1 MDPHFPLPKSEP
13 SANFLHIIGT
23 SIASSLANILGDEV
37 NQVVYASIE
46 ISTEGPYDLELA
58 VPKLGAVLKDMNPS
72 EIAAKVAKEY
82 TPDELIEAVAA
93 SGSSLSFNIRSA
105 SMMRQVLEIIYST
118 SQTPKRG
125 YGTNTLG
132 NGKRLV
138 IEFSSPDIAMPFHVG
153 HRRSTVIGAAL
164 SNLYAANGW
173 DVTKLNYLGYRGTQC
188 ALLAA
193 GFDKHGSKE
202 KLEKEDP
209 IMYLYGVYLVIYRDF
224 KAKEGQRRDDTKQMV
239 KDYFKRL
246 EKGDPHLIEMLQRFR
261 ELSILE
267 YIKIYERL
275 NVQFDVYDG
284 ESLVSA
290 ESIKD
295 VMDQLGKQGLLIGVT
310 MEDGRKSKRGKIA
323 ALKVEEGEN
332 KHEDLLAKDLALAID
347 LNEFKLGKP
356 VLQNPDG
363 TATPILR
370 DIAAAIDRYHKY
382 HFDKMLYV
390 VGNQQNLH
398 FAQCFKILSLLK
410 DCPFDA
416 SEKLKHI
423 NFSQVKGMAIPTLWP
438 SANLVFLKDI
448 LDSAKEMMMKR
459 IKASPEKFETIED
472 LELTS
477 DQIGMTA
484 VKVQDLQAK
493 RSMSYHFDWERVTSF
508 EGDTGPYLQYTHAR
522 LCSMERMVAL
532 EDGLAIS
539 SLESIDTS
547 LLLSTPKARE
557 MVFYLATFPDVVRTA
572 LKTHEPS
579 NLVTYCFKL
588 AHLIS
593 SAWETLG
600 VEVFVGRGEKEV
612 AEARLLLYACAK
624 NVLGSAM
631 KMLSLTPLERI

>member
-23 SIASSLANILGDEV
+23 SIASSLATILGDEV

-72 EIAAKVAKEY
+72 EVAAKVAKEY

-105 SMMRQVLEIIYST
+105 SMMRQALEMIYST
-118 SQTPKRG
+118 SQTPKRVGIFIGEGRTLVRGGEKLIRIFHGNGRNAGGISPSGNRPIPLPRIFPTKRG

-173 DVTKLNYLGYRGTQC
+173 DVTKLNYLGDLGTQC

-202 KLEKEDP
+202 TLEKEDP
-209 IMYLYGVYLVIYRDF
+209 IMYLYSVYLVIYRDF

-310 MEDGRKSKRGKIA
+310 TEDGRKSKRGKIA
-323 ALKVEEGEN
+323 ALKVEEDEN
-332 KHEDLLAKDLALAID
+332 KHKDLLAKDLALAID

-390 VGNQQNLH
+390 VGSQQNLH

-438 SANLVFLKDI
+438 SANLVFLKDM
-448 LDSAKEMMMKR
+448 LDSAKETMSKR
-459 IKASPEKFETIED
+459 IKASPENFETIED

-484 VKVQDLQAK
+484 VKVQDMQAK
-493 RSMSYHFDWERVTSF
+493 RIMSYHLDWERVTPF
-508 EGDTGPYLQYTHAR
+508 EGDTGPYLQYTHVR

-557 MVFYLATFPDVVRTA
+557 IVFYLATFPDVVRTA
-572 LKTHEPS
+572 LKTT
-579 NLVTYCFKL
+579 NQ
-588 AHLIS
+588 AI
-593 SAWETLG
+593 W
-600 VEVFVGRGEKEV
+600 
-612 AEARLLLYACAK
+612 
-624 NVLGSAM
+624 
-631 KMLSLTPLERI
+631 

>member
-13 SANFLHIIGT
+13 SANFLDTIRT
-23 SIASSLANILGDEV
+23 SIASNLATILGDEA
-37 NQVVYASIE
+37 NPVVYASIE
-46 ISTEGPYDLELA
+46 ISREGPYDLELA

-72 EIAAKVAKEY
+72 EVAAKY

-93 SGSSLSFNIRSA
+93 SGSSLSFSIRSA
-105 SMMRQVLEIIYST
+105 SMMRQVLGMIYST
-118 SQTPKRG
+118 SQSSERG

-164 SNLYAANGW
+164 SNLYAANGC
-173 DVTKLNYLGYRGTQC
+173 DVTKLNYLGDWGAQC
-188 ALLAA
+188 ALLTA
-193 GFDKHGSKE
+193 GFEKYGSKE
-202 KLEKEDP
+202 QLETEDP
-209 IMYLYGVYLVIYRDF
+209 ILYLYSVYLVIYSADF
-224 KAKEGQRRDDTKQMV
+224 KTKDGQRKRNTKQMV
-239 KDYFKRL
+239 KDYFNRL

-267 YIKIYERL
+267 YIKIYERF

-290 ESIKD
+290 ESIKK

-310 MEDGRKSKRGKIA
+310 TGDGRKPKRGKRE
-323 ALKVEEGEN
+323 VEEGEN
-332 KHEDLLAKDLALAID
+332 KDEDNPAKDLALAID

-363 TATPILR
+363 TTTHILR

-390 VGNQQNLH
+390 VGNQQDLH

-423 NFSQVKGMAIPTLWP
+423 NFSQVKGMDTP
-438 SANLVFLKDI
+438 SLTVASNAVFLKEI
-448 LDSAKEMMMKR
+448 LDIAKEKMMKR

-472 LELTS
+472 PALTS

-484 VKVQDLQAK
+484 IKVQDMQAK
-493 RSMSYHFDWERVTSF
+493 RIMSYQFDWDRMTSF
-508 EGDTGPYLQYTHAR
+508 EGDTGPYLQYTHVR
-522 LCSMERMVAL
+522 LCSMERKVSL

-547 LLLSTPKARE
+547 LLLSTPEARE
-557 MVFYLATFPDVVRTA
+557 IVFHLATFPDVVRTA

-588 AHLIS
+588 VHLIS
-593 SAWETLG
+593 SAWETIV
-600 VEVFVGRGEKEV
+600 VEGLVYRGEREV
-612 AEARLLLYACAK
+612 AEARLLLYVCAK
-624 NVLGSAM
+624 SVLGSAM
-631 KMLSLTPLERI
+631 KMLSLTPLERM